1 MLIRKYH
8 LCIGFFSLF
17 CFLSIPFQALQTM
30 TTVLIPTSS
39 TCAHCSK
46 YNFFLESVI
55 YKCFYVCFLYRYYI
69 HEHLFILYTN
79 NLYKSYSFLPGEGL
93 KYLFHFFVNYMY
105 ILLKIKRI
113 SKLYKILFFWMVI
126 YLYNM

>member
-1 MLIRKYH
+1 MYWIFLIVLFFM
-8 LCIGFFSLF
+8 LCI
-17 CFLSIPFQALQTM
+17 TM

-39 TCAHCSK
+39 TCFHCSK
-46 YNFFLESVI
+46 YNFLESVI

-69 HEHLFILYTN
+69 HVHLFILYTN

-113 SKLYKILFFWMVI
+113 SKLCEILFFRMVI
-126 YLYNM
+126 NLYVNTIIYYYTYV